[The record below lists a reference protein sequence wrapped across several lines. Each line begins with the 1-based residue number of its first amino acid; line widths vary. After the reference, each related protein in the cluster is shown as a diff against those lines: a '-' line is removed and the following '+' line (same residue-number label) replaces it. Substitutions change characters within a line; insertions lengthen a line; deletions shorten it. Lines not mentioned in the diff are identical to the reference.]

1 MASVSEIGSAQRGL
15 PGAAAV
21 TIPVTGIGAATG
33 DGLQAPPPDYG
44 YQVAA
49 TGYAYP
55 GPTGADQQA
64 PPVRPRTPIGRLIQF
79 LFVRQTWLAPLAVL
93 ACFGMAV
100 VYVEHFNPTTG
111 AEGPTGGCAFKAL
124 TGLDCP
130 GCGGTRA
137 FWYLLHGNLPEAA
150 RNHVLAVFA
159 APFLVYAYVAW
170 ALRRVFDVRLPRLR
184 IPSVAFALFAGAWV
198 AFFILRNLPWAPFT
212 FLYV

>member
-1 MASVSEIGSAQRGL
+1 MTSVSDIGSAHRGA
-15 PGAAAV
+15 PGATTAAV
-21 TIPVTGIGAATG
+21 IPPPGIGEAVG
-33 DGLQAPPPDYG
+33 DGQQTRPPDHG
-44 YQVAA
+44 HPVVAG
-49 TGYAYP
+49 GYAYP
-55 GPTGADQQA
+55 APAEADRRA
-64 PPVRPRTPIGRLIQF
+64 PRTPIGRFAQF

-100 VYVEHFNPTTG
+100 VYVEQFNPTTG
-111 AEGPTGGCAFKAL
+111 EAGPTGGCAFKAL

-170 ALRRVFDVRLPRLR
+170 TLRRVFGVTLPRLR
-184 IPSVAFALFAGAWV
+184 IPSLAFALFAGAWV

-212 FLYV
+212 YLYV